1 MFISLA
7 INPTTYIV
15 IFLLLGVVLKSKRWK
30 RLCLTLSALLFLLFS
45 NGALYQWIAEQW
57 YKEYDRPLPER
68 KQYTYGIVLGGYS
81 YWDWKRSRPEF
92 SEIADRLLEGIRLY
106 KHGRIRKL
114 VLASDG
120 SIIESKDRK
129 GLQGNAADMKQYL
142 ADLGMPLEDAILETR
157 ANNTW
162 ENATFTLELIGNSM
176 KTESTLLI
184 TSATHMRRSL
194 WTFHAAGLNP
204 DTYITDTFPEI
215 KGEKTNFLPSW
226 HVLASWPELTHEWV
240 GYLYYRLRHK
250 PSV

>member
-92 SEIADRLLEGIRLY
+92 SEIADRLLEG
-106 KHGRIRKL
+106 
-114 VLASDG
+114 ASGCTSMDA
-120 SIIESKDRK
+120 S
-129 GLQGNAADMKQYL
+129 GN
-142 ADLGMPLEDAILETR
+142 
-157 ANNTW
+157 W
-162 ENATFTLELIGNSM
+162 C
-176 KTESTLLI
+176 
-184 TSATHMRRSL
+184 
-194 WTFHAAGLNP
+194 
-204 DTYITDTFPEI
+204 
-215 KGEKTNFLPSW
+215 
-226 HVLASWPELTHEWV
+226 
-240 GYLYYRLRHK
+240 
-250 PSV
+250 

>member
-1 MFISLA
+1 MIYVRNKLKKKFQLDYLKNNFIHSYTYIKNLMFISLA

-15 IFLLLGVVLKSKRWK
+15 IFLLLGVVLKSKRWE

-142 ADLGMPLEDAILETR
+142 ADLGMPLEDVILETR
-157 ANNTW
+157 AN
-162 ENATFTLELIGNSM
+162 
-176 KTESTLLI
+176 K
-184 TSATHMRRSL
+184 
-194 WTFHAAGLNP
+194 
-204 DTYITDTFPEI
+204 
-215 KGEKTNFLPSW
+215 
-226 HVLASWPELTHEWV
+226 HVGKRNVHVRAD
-240 GYLYYRLRHK
+240 R
-250 PSV
+250 

>member
-106 KHGRIRKL
+106 KHGTHPETGVSFRRFDHRKQRQKRF
-114 VLASDG
+114 A
-120 SIIESKDRK
+120 RK
-129 GLQGNAADMKQYL
+129 C
-142 ADLGMPLEDAILETR
+142 
-157 ANNTW
+157 
-162 ENATFTLELIGNSM
+162 
-176 KTESTLLI
+176 
-184 TSATHMRRSL
+184 RR
-194 WTFHAAGLNP
+194 T
-204 DTYITDTFPEI
+204 
-215 KGEKTNFLPSW
+215 
-226 HVLASWPELTHEWV
+226 
-240 GYLYYRLRHK
+240 
-250 PSV
+250 

>member
-1 MFISLA
+1 MEKALSHFVSLA
-7 INPTTYIV
+7 FSLYSPTVHSINGLPN
-15 IFLLLGVVLKSKRWK
+15 
-30 RLCLTLSALLFLLFS
+30 
-45 NGALYQWIAEQW
+45 NGTRNMTA
-57 YKEYDRPLPER
+57 PLPER

-142 ADLGMPLEDAILETR
+142 ADLGMPLEDVILETR

-162 ENATFTLELIGNSM
+162 
-176 KTESTLLI
+176 KTQ
-184 TSATHMRRSL
+184 RS
-194 WTFHAAGLNP
+194 
-204 DTYITDTFPEI
+204 
-215 KGEKTNFLPSW
+215 
-226 HVLASWPELTHEWV
+226 
-240 GYLYYRLRHK
+240 R
-250 PSV
+250 

>member
-1 MFISLA
+1 MEKALSHFVSLA
-7 INPTTYIV
+7 
-15 IFLLLGVVLKSKRWK
+15 
-30 RLCLTLSALLFLLFS
+30 FLLFS

-120 SIIESKDRK
+120 SIIESKDGK

-142 ADLGMPLEDAILETR
+142 ADWACRWKMSSWKPAQTTR
-157 ANNTW
+157 
-162 ENATFTLELIGNSM
+162 G
-176 KTESTLLI
+176 KTQ
-184 TSATHMRRSL
+184 RS
-194 WTFHAAGLNP
+194 
-204 DTYITDTFPEI
+204 
-215 KGEKTNFLPSW
+215 
-226 HVLASWPELTHEWV
+226 
-240 GYLYYRLRHK
+240 R
-250 PSV
+250 

>member
-1 MFISLA
+1 MLISLA

-106 KHGRIRKL
+106 KHGRIQTGVSFRRFDHRKQRQKRFARKCRGHETISGRFGHAVGRCHL
-114 VLASDG
+114 GNPRKQHVGKRNVHVRA
-120 SIIESKDRK
+120 DR
-129 GLQGNAADMKQYL
+129 
-142 ADLGMPLEDAILETR
+142 
-157 ANNTW
+157 
-162 ENATFTLELIGNSM
+162 
-176 KTESTLLI
+176 
-184 TSATHMRRSL
+184 
-194 WTFHAAGLNP
+194 
-204 DTYITDTFPEI
+204 
-215 KGEKTNFLPSW
+215 
-226 HVLASWPELTHEWV
+226 
-240 GYLYYRLRHK
+240 
-250 PSV
+250 

>member
-1 MFISLA
+1 M
-7 INPTTYIV
+7 
-15 IFLLLGVVLKSKRWK
+15 
-30 RLCLTLSALLFLLFS
+30 
-45 NGALYQWIAEQW
+45 
-57 YKEYDRPLPER
+57 
-68 KQYTYGIVLGGYS
+68 LGGYS

-120 SIIESKDRK
+120 SIIESKDGK

-142 ADLGMPLEDAILETR
+142 ADLGMPLEDVILETR

-176 KTESTLLI
+176 KTEFDPADYL
-184 TSATHMRRSL
+184 RDP
-194 WTFHAAGLNP
+194 HAQVAMDLPCSGAESGHIYHRYVSRN
-204 DTYITDTFPEI
+204 
-215 KGEKTNFLPSW
+215 KGGKTNFLPSW

>member
-120 SIIESKDRK
+120 SIIESKDGK
-129 GLQGNAADMKQYL
+129 GLQGNETISGRFGHAVGRCHLGNPRKQHVGKRNVHVRAD
-142 ADLGMPLEDAILETR
+142 R
-157 ANNTW
+157 
-162 ENATFTLELIGNSM
+162 
-176 KTESTLLI
+176 
-184 TSATHMRRSL
+184 
-194 WTFHAAGLNP
+194 
-204 DTYITDTFPEI
+204 
-215 KGEKTNFLPSW
+215 
-226 HVLASWPELTHEWV
+226 
-240 GYLYYRLRHK
+240 
-250 PSV
+250 

>member
-120 SIIESKDRK
+120 SIIESKDGK
-129 GLQGNAADMKQYL
+129 GLQGNA
-142 ADLGMPLEDAILETR
+142 
-157 ANNTW
+157 
-162 ENATFTLELIGNSM
+162 
-176 KTESTLLI
+176 ESTLLI

>member
-106 KHGRIRKL
+106 KHGRIRKTGVSFRRFDHRKQRQKRFARKCRGHETISGRFGHAVGRCHL
-114 VLASDG
+114 GNPRKQHVGKRNVHVRA
-120 SIIESKDRK
+120 DR
-129 GLQGNAADMKQYL
+129 
-142 ADLGMPLEDAILETR
+142 
-157 ANNTW
+157 
-162 ENATFTLELIGNSM
+162 
-176 KTESTLLI
+176 
-184 TSATHMRRSL
+184 
-194 WTFHAAGLNP
+194 
-204 DTYITDTFPEI
+204 
-215 KGEKTNFLPSW
+215 
-226 HVLASWPELTHEWV
+226 
-240 GYLYYRLRHK
+240 
-250 PSV
+250 

>member
-92 SEIADRLLEGIRLY
+92 SEIADRLLEGMAVQAWTHPETGVSFRRFDHRKQRQKRFARKCRGHETIS
-106 KHGRIRKL
+106 GRFGHAVGRCHLGNPRKQH
-114 VLASDG
+114 VGKRNVHVRA
-120 SIIESKDRK
+120 DR
-129 GLQGNAADMKQYL
+129 
-142 ADLGMPLEDAILETR
+142 
-157 ANNTW
+157 
-162 ENATFTLELIGNSM
+162 
-176 KTESTLLI
+176 
-184 TSATHMRRSL
+184 
-194 WTFHAAGLNP
+194 
-204 DTYITDTFPEI
+204 
-215 KGEKTNFLPSW
+215 
-226 HVLASWPELTHEWV
+226 
-240 GYLYYRLRHK
+240 
-250 PSV
+250 

>member
-120 SIIESKDRK
+120 SIIESKDGK

-142 ADLGMPLEDAILETR
+142 ADLGMPLEDVILETR
-157 ANNTW
+157 AN
-162 ENATFTLELIGNSM
+162 
-176 KTESTLLI
+176 K
-184 TSATHMRRSL
+184 
-194 WTFHAAGLNP
+194 
-204 DTYITDTFPEI
+204 
-215 KGEKTNFLPSW
+215 
-226 HVLASWPELTHEWV
+226 HVGKRNVHVRAD
-240 GYLYYRLRHK
+240 R
-250 PSV
+250 

>member
-114 VLASDG
+114 VLASD
-120 SIIESKDRK
+120 
-129 GLQGNAADMKQYL
+129 L
-142 ADLGMPLEDAILETR
+142 ADLGMPLEDVILETR

-194 WTFHAAGLNP
+194 WTFHSAGLNP